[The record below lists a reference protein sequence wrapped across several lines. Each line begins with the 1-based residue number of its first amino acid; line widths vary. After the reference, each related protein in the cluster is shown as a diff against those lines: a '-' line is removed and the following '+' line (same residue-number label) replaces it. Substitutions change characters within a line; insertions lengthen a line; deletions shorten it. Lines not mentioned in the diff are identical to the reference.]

1 MQLNSPGFPM
11 MDDFEKRAEIDR
23 KLSQLR
29 AQHRAAIA
37 ASNWVEVTR
46 LQAEIAE
53 LMAQKDQLG
62 P

>member
-1 MQLNSPGFPM
+1 MI
-11 MDDFEKRAEIDR
+11 DDLEKRAEIDR

-37 ASNWVEVTR
+37 ASNWAEVTR